1 MTRLEKLQKLFRILE
16 DIKYFENQI
25 AEKEWEIEFGVGL
38 IFPSI
43 CDKNKHRIVIYK
55 MCIVRLN
62 ERFIRLSKTLK

>member
-1 MTRLEKLQKLFRILE
+1 MTRLKKCETLIKILE
-16 DIKYFENQI
+16 AIQYFENQI

>member
-1 MTRLEKLQKLFRILE
+1 MTRLKKCETLIEILE
-16 DIKYFENQI
+16 AIQYFENQI